1 MIMRGSFW
9 LVSQISTTNYTLTE
23 ITLKMS
29 LGQEQQQQQLTLNVI
44 SPSRA
49 VRTLNYK
56 NILKVQLVT
65 FPSEEKT
72 YRNTAVG
79 ISAGNLILN
88 FWLNKSFIKPLP
100 NFFYHASFGLICQI
114 LECFKE
120 NKHLCATPLF
130 NMNDCSV
137 HLDSDAGT
145 SREMR
150 SSLILVR
157 LWHLP
162 SQLSKSG
169 LLLWFV
175 LVRLSHWSD
184 QLFNGNLIVDSAAQH
199 HGLWGTP
206 CLWSWPRWRTVR
218 CPDQPA
224 GFLID

>member
-88 FWLNKSFIKPLP
+88 F
-100 NFFYHASFGLICQI
+100 
-114 LECFKE
+114 
-120 NKHLCATPLF
+120 
-130 NMNDCSV
+130 
-137 HLDSDAGT
+137 
-145 SREMR
+145 
-150 SSLILVR
+150 
-157 LWHLP
+157 
-162 SQLSKSG
+162 
-169 LLLWFV
+169 
-175 LVRLSHWSD
+175 
-184 QLFNGNLIVDSAAQH
+184 
-199 HGLWGTP
+199 
-206 CLWSWPRWRTVR
+206 
-218 CPDQPA
+218 
-224 GFLID
+224 